1 MLKAASSR
9 HAASLAVAAALLLSF
24 ASTSM
29 ARNEDYYYPTDADH
43 PLRIVHYF
51 VAPVGN
57 FLEYTVTRPLA
68 RLGSWIAPYRHI
80 DSKSFSGCSRERPA
94 RSCTDVIK

>member
-1 MLKAASSR
+1 MTRITKSLPTASIALAAMLLLACASKSN
-9 HAASLAVAAALLLSF
+9 AAAHDF
-24 ASTSM
+24 
-29 ARNEDYYYPTDADH
+29 YYPSDSDH

-57 FLEYTVTRPLA
+57 LLEFTVTRPLA
-68 RLGSWIAPYRHI
+68 RIGAVVAPYRHI